1 MGQIAIETLWSLLQL
16 FTAIIV
22 EERQPWTIHK
32 QMNLAVF
39 QEDLIYKMGCSFP
52 SLDQCTLNNA

>member
-16 FTAIIV
+16 FTTTIV
-22 EERQPWTIHK
+22 EERQPWTIHE

-52 SLDQCTLNNA
+52 SWINVL